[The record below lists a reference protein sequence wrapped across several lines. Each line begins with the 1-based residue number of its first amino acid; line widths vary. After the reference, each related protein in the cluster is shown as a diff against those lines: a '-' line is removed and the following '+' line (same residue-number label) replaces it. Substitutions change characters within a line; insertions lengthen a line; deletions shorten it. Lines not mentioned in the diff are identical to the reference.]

1 MNKSPSYSVDS
12 FDPFQTSQSKPT
24 FLGRVLGKVVVFA
37 RHKISGV
44 SQGIHQSIENDVEKR
59 LLEQGEHFD
68 EIYRS
73 REIEHE
79 NECAKLKRSKIKTS
93 IMMLLVGIATGASI
107 MGYWFLTH

>member
-1 MNKSPSYSVDS
+1 MNNSPSVET
-12 FDPFQTSQSKPT
+12 FNPFTEPKPHT
-24 FLGRVLGKVVVFA
+24 GFFSRLIGKAVVSA

-44 SQGIHQSIENDVEKR
+44 SRSIHQSIEDDVERR

-79 NECAKLKRSKIKTS
+79 QECSKLKRSKLKTAV
-93 IMMLLVGIATGASI
+93 MMLFIGIAIGASV
-107 MGYWFLTH
+107 MGYWFFTH